1 LNRFIKPRM
10 KSETIQTILNWFK
23 ASLKDIMI
31 RFKQFWI
38 DSYVIRFKIPWNDSP
53 QVRDFGWYDSTKSD
67 LIQKCR
73 KIVLIAEIKLL
84 GTQARKNK
92 EESQGM
98 MNIVLL
104 NLPTKKQHFKKAYQH
119 QNIIK
124 IKLKTKQAS
133 ISLFFIMS
141 NTMLMMLDLTPP
153 ET

>member
-1 LNRFIKPRM
+1 
-10 KSETIQTILNWFK
+10 
-23 ASLKDIMI
+23 
-31 RFKQFWI
+31 
-38 DSYVIRFKIPWNDSP
+38 
-53 QVRDFGWYDSTKSD
+53 